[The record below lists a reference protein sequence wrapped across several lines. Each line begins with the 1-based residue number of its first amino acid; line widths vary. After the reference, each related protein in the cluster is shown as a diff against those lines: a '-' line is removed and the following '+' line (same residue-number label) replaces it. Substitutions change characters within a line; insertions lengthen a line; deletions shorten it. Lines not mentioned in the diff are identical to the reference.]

1 MKEASNIFVKEKG
14 ILNTTSVHKKT
25 SLKTQ
30 EHRISLVVWW
40 LRLHT
45 FTTVG
50 MGSIPGHGTKILPAT
65 INQNNTRKK
74 R

>member
-30 EHRISLVVWW
+30 EHRISLVV
-40 LRLHT
+40 
-45 FTTVG
+45 
-50 MGSIPGHGTKILPAT
+50 
-65 INQNNTRKK
+65 
-74 R
+74 

>member
-30 EHRISLVVWW
+30 EPRISLVV
-40 LRLHT
+40 
-45 FTTVG
+45 
-50 MGSIPGHGTKILPAT
+50 
-65 INQNNTRKK
+65 
-74 R
+74 